1 MNDLIVM
8 SYQKFGFL
16 TTENIDKQ
24 RNQQRLRV
32 VQVSFASAMVSARIK
47 SIGDTFWKN
56 CKFGVSSITID
67 KSSNLQES
75 PRNVSTIAHGLYV
88 M

>member
-32 VQVSFASAMVSARIK
+32 VQVSFASTMVSARIK
-47 SIGDTFWKN
+47 SIGDAFWKN
-56 CKFGVSSITID
+56 CKCGVSSITIYNVQIF
-67 KSSNLQES
+67 K
-75 PRNVSTIAHGLYV
+75 NVSTIAYGLYV
-88 M
+88 I